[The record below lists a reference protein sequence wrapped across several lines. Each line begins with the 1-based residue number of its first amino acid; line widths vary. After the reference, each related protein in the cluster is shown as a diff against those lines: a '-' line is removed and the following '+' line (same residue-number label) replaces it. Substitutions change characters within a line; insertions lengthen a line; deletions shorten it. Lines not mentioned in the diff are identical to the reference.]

1 MTTRTE
7 QRAASATTPMRA
19 SPATIQDRFVERH
32 VGPREDEVAAM
43 LAVVGHPSLASL
55 VDAAVPGAIR
65 LRGALDLPPAL
76 SERDALAAIRALAAQ
91 NVVCRSYIGQGYH
104 DCVTPP
110 VIRRNVL
117 ENPGWY
123 TQYTPYQAE
132 ISQGRLEALLNFQT
146 MVADLTGFE
155 IANASMLD
163 EGTAAAEAMALVH
176 DVAKSKG
183 ANAFFVDAACHPQTI
198 EVVKQRALPLGFE
211 IVVGDPM
218 TFEFAPG
225 RFFGALAQHPAT
237 DGAVRDLS
245 GFAARA
251 HAAGAHV
258 VAACDPLSL
267 VLLEPPAAWGADVA
281 VGNTQRFGVPLGFGG
296 PHAAYLATR
305 EAWKRSLPGRL
316 VGVSVDAHGR
326 RALRLALQTREQ
338 HIRREKATS
347 NICTAQV
354 LLAVMAGAYAVY
366 HGPEGLR
373 RIAERVRHLAAAL
386 AEGLRAAGA
395 RVRPGLVFDTVR
407 VDLTHS
413 ELRRALKA
421 AEAARLNLRAFED
434 GLSVALDETT
444 TVADLADLLAAI
456 TGRETTPAEAE
467 DLVARTSPPDL
478 GRHARRSD
486 VLVHPVFRTH
496 RSETEMMR
504 YLHELQSKDLSLVH
518 SMIPLG
524 SCTMKLNAAAEM
536 LPITEPGFARLHP
549 FAPASQTKG
558 YARLCAD
565 LERWLAEITGFHAT
579 SLQPNAG
586 SQGEYAG
593 LQVIRAYHHDRGAPQ
608 RDVCLI
614 PHSAHGTNPAS
625 AVMAGMRVVVV
636 DCDEQGNIDVAD
648 LARKAEAHAPRL
660 AALMITYPSTHGVF
674 EASVAEIC
682 ALVHRHGGQVYMD
695 GANMNAQV
703 GLCRPGDIGADVCHL
718 NLHKTFCIPHG
729 GGGPGMGPIC
739 VAKHLSPY
747 LPGHPAA
754 AVGGAHA
761 IGPISAAPWGS
772 AGILPIPWMYIA
784 MMGAE
789 GLRRATEVAILNAN
803 YVAQRLAAHYPILY
817 RAADGLVAHECILDC
832 RPLKSAGVEVED
844 VAKRLMDFGFHA
856 PTMSWPV
863 AGTLMVEP
871 TESESKAELDR
882 FVEALV
888 QIRAEVAAIERGELP
903 RQDNPLKNAPHTA
916 ESVVS
921 DGWSHAYSRE
931 AAAYPLPWVRR
942 AKFWP
947 SVARVD
953 NAYGDKNLVCACPPP
968 EAYAGGSAGA

>member
-1 MTTRTE
+1 MSPLTRDSS
-7 QRAASATTPMRA
+7 RATSATPPMRDHA
-19 SPATIQDRFVERH
+19 ALSQDRFVDRH
-32 VGPREDEVAAM
+32 IGPREREIAAM
-43 LAVVGHPSLASL
+43 LAVVGHESLAALS
-55 VDAAVPGAIR
+55 DAAVPAAIR
-65 LRGALDLPPAL
+65 MKGALNLPPAL
-76 SERDALAAIRALAAQ
+76 SERDALAEIRKIAGQ
-91 NVVCRSYIGQGYH
+91 NQVFRSYIGQGYH

-110 VIRRNVL
+110 VVLRNVL

-132 ISQGRLEALLNFQT
+132 ISQGRLEAMLNFQT

-176 DVAKSKG
+176 DVAKSKS
-183 ANAFFVDAACHPQTI
+183 ASAFFVDAACHPQTI
-198 EVVKQRALPLGFE
+198 EVVRQRAQPLGFE
-211 IVVGDPM
+211 IVLGDPL
-218 TFEFAPG
+218 TFVFEEG
-225 RFFGALAQHPAT
+225 RFFGALVQHPST
-237 DGAVRDLS
+237 DGTVRDLR
-245 GFAARA
+245 GFAGRA
-251 HAAGAHV
+251 HAAGCHV

-296 PHAAYLATR
+296 PHAAFLATR

-316 VGVSVDAHGR
+316 VGVSIDKQGR
-326 RALRLALQTREQ
+326 RALRLAMQTREQ

-354 LLAVMAGAYAVY
+354 LLAVMAGCFAVY
-366 HGPEGLR
+366 HGPDGLQ
-373 RIAERVRHLAAAL
+373 RIARRVRHLTATL
-386 AEGLRAAGA
+386 SEGLRAAGA
-395 RVRPGLVFDTVR
+395 KVRPGLVFDTLR
-407 VDLTHS
+407 VDLSHS
-413 ELRRALKA
+413 QLRGVQRATESK
-421 AEAARLNLRAFED
+421 RINLRTYED
-434 GLSVALDETT
+434 GVGIALDETT
-444 TVADLADLLAAI
+444 TLADVAELISFFAAREVPLDEVERLAAK
-456 TGRETTPAEAE
+456 TQ
-467 DLVARTSPPDL
+467 PPDL
-478 GRHARRSD
+478 GAHARQGEI
-486 VLVHPVFRTH
+486 LTHPIFRAH

-504 YLHELQSKDLSLVH
+504 YLHRLQAKDLSLVH

-536 LPITEPGFARLHP
+536 LPVTEPGFGRIHP
-549 FAPASQTKG
+549 FAPAAQTKG
-558 YARLCAD
+558 YQRLFSD
-565 LERWLAEITGFHAT
+565 LERWLAEITGFAAT

-625 AVMAGMRVVVV
+625 AVMAGMKVVVV
-636 DCDEQGNIDVAD
+636 ECDDHGNVDVAD
-648 LARKAEAHAPRL
+648 LRKKAEAHTSRL

-674 EASVAEIC
+674 ESSVAEIC
-682 ALVHRHGGQVYMD
+682 SIVHKHGGQVYMD

-739 VAKHLSPY
+739 VAKHLAEF
-747 LPGHPAA
+747 LPAHPNATT
-754 AVGGAHA
+754 GGAQG

-772 AGILPIPWMYIA
+772 ASILPISWMYIA
-784 MMGAE
+784 MMGPD
-789 GLRRATEVAILNAN
+789 GLKEATQVAILNAN
-803 YVAQRLAAHYPILY
+803 YVAKRLESSYPILY

-844 VAKRLMDFGFHA
+844 VAKRLMDYGFHA

-863 AGTLMVEP
+863 GGTLMVEP
-871 TESESKAELDR
+871 TESESQAELDR
-882 FVEALV
+882 FVDAMVRIRGEA
-888 QIRAEVAAIERGELP
+888 AAIERGELD
-903 RQDNPLKNAPHTA
+903 REDNPLKNAPHTQA
-916 ESVVS
+916 AVIS
-921 DGWSHAYSRE
+921 DAWSHRYTRE
-931 AAAYPLPWVRR
+931 LAAFPAPWTRDS
-942 AKFWP
+942 KFWP
-947 SVARVD
+947 SVGRVD
-953 NAYGDKNLVCACPPP
+953 NAYGDKNLVCSCPPL
-968 EAYAGGSAGA
+968 ESYGSSS